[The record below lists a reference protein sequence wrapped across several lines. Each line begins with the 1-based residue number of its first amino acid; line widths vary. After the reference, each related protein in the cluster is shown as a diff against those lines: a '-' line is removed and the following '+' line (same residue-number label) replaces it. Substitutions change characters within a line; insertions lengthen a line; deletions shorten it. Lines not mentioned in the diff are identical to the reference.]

1 MGRIRETRKRE
12 KMEDAL
18 RYICRYWET
27 EGFSPTV
34 REIQEH
40 LGMQSTS
47 TAWFVLC
54 SLQESGYISMQ
65 EGKPRTIRVLHG
77 I

>member
-12 KMEDAL
+12 RMEDAL
-18 RYICRYWET
+18 RYICRYWE
-27 EGFSPTV
+27 TV